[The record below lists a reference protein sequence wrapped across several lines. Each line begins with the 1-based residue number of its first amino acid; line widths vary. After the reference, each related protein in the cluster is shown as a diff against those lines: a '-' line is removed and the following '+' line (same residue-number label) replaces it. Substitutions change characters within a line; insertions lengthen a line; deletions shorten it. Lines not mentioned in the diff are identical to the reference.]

1 MTQQKLQN
9 ELQKLR
15 AEIENVDTADEK
27 TRAKLEQLVSDIE
40 AELEKSEEEEAHHGL
55 IDDLRETINHFE
67 AEHPRTTAILN
78 DIMVTLSNMGI

>member
-1 MTQQKLQN
+1 MQQ
-9 ELQKLR
+9 LR
-15 AEIENVDTADEK
+15 AEIEKVDSADEK
-27 TRAKLEQLVSDIE
+27 TRRKLEQLVADIE
-40 AELEKSEEEEAHHGL
+40 AELEKAEEDEVHHGL